1 MSQHYE
7 QIPWF
12 PVYFY
17 TFFKCFKSLPFVN
30 FQTAKDSYDQN
41 DYRSLS
47 IRVYFLNHFC
57 FAYNIDPYVFIRA
70 LSLIEV
76 LIRVLLHR
84 SIDQSPH
91 SCRLNDQSPTSYRN
105 ISVLPLVQVLLRV
118 LLPIEV
124 LISLTS

>member
-1 MSQHYE
+1 MIGLKDEPTLRADSLVSSLLLH
-7 QIPWF
+7 I
-12 PVYFY
+12 
-17 TFFKCFKSLPFVN
+17 FKCFKSLPFVH

-76 LIRVLLHR
+76 LIRVLPHR

-105 ISVLPLVQVLLRV
+105 IDRSYLLYKCC
-118 LLPIEV
+118 
-124 LISLTS
+124 